1 MVFDGIEKVKQKFL
15 GPASSSHLLY
25 CESDSSKLYQFLI
38 FPSKCSRQTTT
49 GEILAYFVT
58 CQRCEQT
65 EKYAST

>member
-1 MVFDGIEKVKQKFL
+1 MIFDGIEQVKEKFL

-25 CESDSSKLYQFLI
+25 YESDSSKLLAVFV
-38 FPSKCSRQTTT
+38 FPSKCSRQVTT

-65 EKYAST
+65 EKYPST